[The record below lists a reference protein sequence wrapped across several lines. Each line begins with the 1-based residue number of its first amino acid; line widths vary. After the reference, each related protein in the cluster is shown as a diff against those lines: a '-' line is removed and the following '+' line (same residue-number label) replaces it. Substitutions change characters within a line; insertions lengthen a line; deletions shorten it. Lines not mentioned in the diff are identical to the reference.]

1 MKTIENFLSQID
13 RVTSRGSNVITDQPL
28 SPALSS
34 PENEVDCSQ
43 LATYVLHQPSDLKK
57 FISDGLMRER
67 VIKGE
72 DILDS
77 AYLELGVI
85 AARCV
90 GRINIIAERGEDGYG
105 TGFLISP
112 NILITNNHVLA
123 DMQTSASSYIEFDYE
138 KGTDGLPKSVKVF
151 RFAPHKLFYTNV
163 LFDYTIVWV
172 EDLNTNGNVALK
184 DFGFLKLNPQLGK
197 TKQGNY
203 VSIIQHPDGKMKKV
217 ALREN
222 RVTNLDL
229 PIFIRYVTDTK
240 SGSSGA
246 PVFNDTWEV
255 VALHHSGIPEYNDAN
270 QILNLQGEPWDI
282 SQGESQ
288 IRWIENEG
296 VRVSSIIY
304 DITVN
309 AAVQFP
315 FLLDYFT
322 PITDMEILGKSLG
335 IASQEFTENTY
346 YPKVE
351 DEKDRDIYYKGMA
364 MESVEFTKL
373 HELLEKTHTKPL
385 KYNPSAHLYP
395 KIELYPDGLIR
406 SIYSDKTYTAQ
417 ELILF
422 DKKVDLDRELAF
434 IQLSKEKS
442 LSLMSF
448 NEKVD
453 SLESS
458 LPYNCEHVVCQ
469 SWFGKKEPMK
479 GDLHH
484 LFACESNCNSFRNN
498 HIYFDFPNYDPLQ
511 TAAIE
516 KDRLKCGYLEQ
527 DRFEPENNKGIV
539 ARAVLYFLVRYP
551 KAISKYKSTDITMLK
566 LWSKK
571 QGVGNY
577 ERHRNREIYLSQGNR
592 NPFIDFPGLE
602 EEMDFSLA
610 I

>member
-1 MKTIENFLSQID
+1 
-13 RVTSRGSNVITDQPL
+13 
-28 SPALSS
+28 
-34 PENEVDCSQ
+34 
-43 LATYVLHQPSDLKK
+43 
-57 FISDGLMRER
+57 
-67 VIKGE
+67 
-72 DILDS
+72 
-77 AYLELGVI
+77 
-85 AARCV
+85 
-90 GRINIIAERGEDGYG
+90 
-105 TGFLISP
+105 
-112 NILITNNHVLA
+112 
-123 DMQTSASSYIEFDYE
+123 
-138 KGTDGLPKSVKVF
+138 
-151 RFAPHKLFYTNV
+151 
-163 LFDYTIVWV
+163 
-172 EDLNTNGNVALK
+172 
-184 DFGFLKLNPQLGK
+184 
-197 TKQGNY
+197 
-203 VSIIQHPDGKMKKV
+203 MKKV

-222 RVTNLDL
+222 KVTNLDL

-255 VALHHSGIPEYNDAN
+255 VALHHSGIPEYNEAN
-270 QILNLQGEPWDI
+270 QIVNLQGEPWDI

-288 IRWIENEG
+288 IRWVENEG

-304 DITVN
+304 DITAN
-309 AAVQFP
+309 AAVQYP
-315 FLLDYFT
+315 FLLDYFK

-335 IASQEFTENTY
+335 IASPDFTENTY
-346 YPKVE
+346 YPKAE
-351 DEKDRDIYYKGMA
+351 DEKDRNQYYRGIA
-364 MESVEFTKL
+364 IEAAEFSGL

-395 KIELYPDGLIR
+395 KIDLYPDGLIR

-417 ELILF
+417 ELILS
-422 DKKVDLDRELAF
+422 DRKVDLDRELAF

-442 LSLMSF
+442 LDLSSF

-469 SWFGKKEPMK
+469 SWFGKREPMK

-498 HIYFDFPNYDPLQ
+498 HTYFDFPNYDPVQ

-551 KAISKYKSTDITMLK
+551 RAISKYKSADIAMLK
-566 LWSKK
+566 LWSAK
-571 QGVGNY
+571 QEVSNY
-577 ERHRNREIYLSQGNR
+577 ERHRNREIFLSQGNR

-602 EEMDFSLA
+602 QNIDFSAA